1 MNAAVNQLVEVA
13 NKQTAIIEYKS
24 MPVVLTE
31 QLADL
36 YGTEPVR
43 IRQNYDRNNEKFI
56 AGRHFYKVEGKELKE
71 LKESL
76 SSLKILS
83 PNTRSIMLW
92 TERGAARHAKILDTE
107 QAWEVFEQLEDC
119 YFNMKEASKGSS
131 VSELISLPNF
141 FDPAEAARAWADQY
155 EAKQV
160 AFKERDHAIAT
171 KAEIS
176 DKKTATAM
184 ATASVKSRQAE
195 KLKEQI
201 GESKNY
207 ASVKAVEKVAGGQYN
222 WRELKKWCLAHGKK
236 IKDIADANY
245 GSVKIYHKDAWK
257 AVYGINLTD
266 YFAT

>member
-1 MNAAVNQLVEVA
+1 VGQRCRRQRVRDLAPQRREVERC
-13 NKQTAIIEYKS
+13 AIED
-24 MPVVLTE
+24 VE
-31 QLADL
+31 QLGDEL
-36 YGTEPVR
+36 HPMRTG
-43 IRQNYDRNNEKFI
+43 
-56 AGRHFYKVEGKELKE
+56 EGEELRELKST
-71 LKESL
+71 LTDFQVV
-76 SSLKILS
+76 S
-83 PNTRSIMLW
+83 PNARSLMLW
-92 TERGAARHAKILDTE
+92 TEKGAARHAKILDTE

-119 YFNMKEASKGSS
+119 YFNKKEASKSS
-131 VSELISLPNF
+131 SANDLIALPNF

-155 EAKQV
+155 EAKQI
-160 AFKERDHAIAT
+160 ACKERDHAIET
-171 KAEIS
+171 KAHIS

-207 ASVKAVEKVAGGQYN
+207 ASVKAVEKVAGGKYN

-266 YFAT
+266 YFAA

>member
-1 MNAAVNQLVEVA
+1 MNALVNTNVQTMTSLEIAELVQSEHRAVILSIERLAKRDIIQLPPMVKVE
-13 NKQTAIIEYKS
+13 NKQS
-24 MPVVLTE
+24 
-31 QLADL
+31 
-36 YGTEPVR
+36 
-43 IRQNYDRNNEKFI
+43 
-56 AGRHFYKVEGKELKE
+56 
-71 LKESL
+71 
-76 SSLKILS
+76 LS
-83 PNTRSIMLW
+83 PNRFTKVYEFTGDQGKRDSIIVVAQLCPEF
-92 TERGAARHAKILDTE
+92 TARLVDRWQELESQASRKLMALPENYLDALKALVESEE
-107 QAWEVFEQLEDC
+107 Q
-119 YFNMKEASKGSS
+119 K
-131 VSELISLPNF
+131 ELI
-141 FDPAEAARAWADQY
+141 
-155 EAKQV
+155 AKQ
-160 AFKERDHAIAT
+160 RDHAIAT

-207 ASVKAVEKVAGGQYN
+207 ASVKAVEKVAGGKYN

>member
-1 MNAAVNQLVEVA
+1 MNALVNTNVQTMTSLEISELVQSEHRAVVLCIERLAKRGIIQLSPMVKVE
-13 NKQTAIIEYKS
+13 NKQS
-24 MPVVLTE
+24 
-31 QLADL
+31 
-36 YGTEPVR
+36 
-43 IRQNYDRNNEKFI
+43 
-56 AGRHFYKVEGKELKE
+56 
-71 LKESL
+71 
-76 SSLKILS
+76 LS
-83 PNTRSIMLW
+83 PNRFTNVYEFTGEQGKRDSIIVVAQLCPEF
-92 TERGAARHAKILDTE
+92 TARLVDRWAE
-107 QAWEVFEQLEDC
+107 LEKQVAGD
-119 YFNMKEASKGSS
+119 
-131 VSELISLPNF
+131 LITLPNF

-207 ASVKAVEKVAGGQYN
+207 ASVKAVEKVAGGKYN
-222 WRELKKWCLAHGKK
+222 WRELKKWCLANGKK

-245 GSVKIYHKDAWK
+245 GSVKIYHRDAWK

-266 YFAT
+266 YFAA